1 MVDPVATLSTY
12 AEMDMPSTQPLSNIM
27 VFGESAISDAVA
39 IVLFVI
45 FNEGREEFSYLDC
58 ALQTTE
64 LLFGSMFFGMITACV
79 PI

>member
-1 MVDPVATLSTY
+1 
-12 AEMDMPSTQPLSNIM
+12 M